1 MKFKDL
7 LTITATTAI
16 TTIITITIPQAQAID
31 PETVAKRFTNSLRQK
46 VVIDWDSDPPE
57 SVHEKWEFTCRAH
70 WSITCWRT
78 FFTLRETLLK
88 PRLSGTKAE
97 EPLISVDYDSV
108 PQKRVLNINS
118 TPIPVHTEDS
128 TWLSEATTHG
138 WNAGATLSQGNS
150 ITLSGGYAYSKLTSH
165 LTIKSFGISESCP
178 GGFHCRFETW
188 FYHVQYGGACQ
199 RTATISCDGELDM
212 CPLTKTPTGDL
223 EERRQRGQGVI
234 KCSQF
239 FKWGWSSCWDS
250 RGSGFG
256 VSEANC
262 SLRIPILEANRQP
275 LSTLVFVKEDHRGET
290 SKGSSASGRG
300 SRPLPHGNQDRAPVA
315 VKAGTECMFFLDT
328 DEWYDAFL
336 RTYYDSSTGD
346 WFSRLDSPA
355 PIIPQH
361 MHSEDCPPPEFRK
374 PAASVDRHRP
384 VSTASRDGTRLKAS
398 LSQRSVPPRNVEVKI
413 VAGFRGFM

>member
-7 LTITATTAI
+7 LTFTATTA
-16 TTIITITIPQAQAID
+16 TVIILIPPTQAID
-31 PETVAKRFTNSLRQK
+31 PEAVAKRFTNSLRQK
-46 VVIDWDSDPPE
+46 VVVDWETNPPE
-57 SVHEKWEFTCRAH
+57 SVHETWELTCRAH
-70 WSITCWRT
+70 WTPTCWRT
-78 FFTLRETLLK
+78 FFTLRETLIK
-88 PRLSGTKAE
+88 PRLWASQSQAD

-138 WNAGATLSQGNS
+138 WNAGATLTQGNS
-150 ITLSGGYAYSKLTSH
+150 ITLSGGYAYSKLKSQ

-188 FYHVQYGGACQ
+188 FYHVQYQGACQ
-199 RTATISCDGELDM
+199 RTATINCDGDLDM
-212 CPLTKTPTGDL
+212 CPLTKTPTGDF
-223 EERRQRGQGVI
+223 EERKPRTAGVI
-234 KCSQF
+234 KCNQF

-256 VSEANC
+256 FAEANC

-275 LSTLVFVKEDHRGET
+275 LSTLVFVKEDHRGNN
-290 SKGSSASGRG
+290 SKGSSASGGG
-300 SRPLPHGNQDRAPVA
+300 SRPLPDRAPVA
-315 VKAGTECMFFLDT
+315 VKAGTDCMFFLNT

-336 RTYYDSSTGD
+336 KTYYDSATGD
-346 WFSRLDSPA
+346 WFSRLESPA
-355 PIIPQH
+355 PIIPNH
-361 MHSEDCPPPEFRK
+361 MQSEDCPPSEFRR
-374 PAASVDRHRP
+374 PAASEGKHQP
-384 VSTASRDGTRLKAS
+384 TSTASRDSTRLKAS
-398 LSQRSVPPRNVEVKI
+398 LGQRSVTPRNVEVKI